1 MSVSIDECFGRMFPS
16 CQYGQS
22 QCSLVW
28 ELYQI
33 YDNKYD
39 GDDDDYGES
48 EYNDDDDGD
57 NDALMMVW

>member
-1 MSVSIDECFGRMFPS
+1 MFPS